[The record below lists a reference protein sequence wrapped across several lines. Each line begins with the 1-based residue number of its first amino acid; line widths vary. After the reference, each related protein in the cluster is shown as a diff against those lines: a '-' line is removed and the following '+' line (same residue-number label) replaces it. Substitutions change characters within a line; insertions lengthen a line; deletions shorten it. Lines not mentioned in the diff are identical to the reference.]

1 MKALLL
7 IPLLLLA
14 GCVSAPVSSTSK
26 KVTVTTTVEG
36 EQPKTRTYYV
46 IHDPYIVHG
55 PRVTWHIGVGF
66 GRGYYRPGP
75 WRHHRH
81 W

>member
-7 IPLLLLA
+7 VPLLLLA
-14 GCVSAPVSSTSK
+14 GCVSAPAPVPAK
-26 KVTVTTTVEG
+26 KVTVTTQVEG
-36 EQPKTRTYYV
+36 EQPKTNTYYV
-46 IHDPYIVHG
+46 VQQPYVVYE
-55 PRVTWHIGVGF
+55 PRVTWSIGIGY

>member
-7 IPLLLLA
+7 IPLIFLS
-14 GCVSAPVSSTSK
+14 GCVSAPAPVVPAK
-26 KVTVTTTVEG
+26 KVTVTTQVEG
-36 EQPKTRTYYV
+36 EQPTTKTYYV
-46 IHDPYIVHG
+46 VPSYHG
-55 PRVTWHIGVGF
+55 PTVQWSIGVGI
-66 GRGYYRPGP
+66 GRGHYRPGP

>member
-14 GCVSAPVSSTSK
+14 GCVSAPVPATTK

-36 EQPKTRTYYV
+36 EQPKTSVYYV
-46 IHDPYIVHG
+46 VRDPYVVYG
-55 PRVTWHIGVGF
+55 PRINWHIGVGF
-66 GRGYYRPGP
+66 GRGHYRPGP

>member
-7 IPLLLLA
+7 VPLLLLA
-14 GCVSAPVSSTSK
+14 GCVSAPAPVPAK
-26 KVTVTTTVEG
+26 KVTVTTQVEG
-36 EQPKTRTYYV
+36 EQPQTNVYYV
-46 IHDPYIVHG
+46 VPCPYYE
-55 PRVTWHIGVGF
+55 PQVTWHIGVGV

-75 WRHHRH
+75 WRHPRH

>member
-1 MKALLL
+1 MKTLLL
-7 IPLLLLA
+7 IPLLFLA
-14 GCVSAPVSSTSK
+14 GCVYAPAPVTAK
-26 KVTVTTTVEG
+26 KVTVTTQVEG
-36 EQPKTRTYYV
+36 QAPSTQTYYV
-46 IHDPYIVHG
+46 VPSPYYG
-55 PRVTWHIGVGF
+55 PTVQWSIGVGI

>member
-7 IPLLLLA
+7 VPLLLLA
-14 GCVSAPVSSTSK
+14 GCVAAPAPVPAK
-26 KVTVTTTVEG
+26 KVTVTTQVEG
-36 EQPKTRTYYV
+36 EQPKTNVYYV
-46 IHDPYIVHG
+46 VPRPYYQPSV
-55 PRVTWHIGVGF
+55 VWHVNVGY

-75 WRHHRH
+75 WRHPRH

>member
-7 IPLLLLA
+7 VPLLLLA
-14 GCVSAPVSSTSK
+14 GCVSAPAPVPAK
-26 KVTVTTTVEG
+26 KVTVTTQVEG
-36 EQPKTRTYYV
+36 EQPNTSVYYV
-46 IHDPYIVHG
+46 IPRPYYEPV
-55 PRVTWHIGVGF
+55 VTWNIGIGY